1 MHDLHAPQDLSLFF
15 EGWVLFREPALAG
28 AIAGALLGML
38 GVYVVLRRVVFL
50 SAAVSQ
56 AAGLGVALSAYARLH
71 LGVTGWLAS
80 PTLGAGLLT
89 ALAVIP
95 FMGGRTH
102 ARRDALL
109 GAIWLLGSA
118 GTLIVG
124 SHIVA
129 ELSDI
134 QDLLFGTAV
143 AVIPAD
149 FQRLWIV
156 AAIIGGVHLW
166 WYRGFA
172 AASFERDSARVRGM
186 PTQLLDV
193 VLFATLALAIS
204 VCTRILG
211 ALPTFAFMVLPAMS
225 ALVVAW
231 NVRSALLIAVV
242 LGALTGFGGYLLSFR
257 YSLPVGAAQ
266 TVLGLGLLVLISI
279 INGAVR
285 LTRARLA

>member
-15 EGWVLFREPALAG
+15 DSWILFREPALAG

-56 AAGLGVALSAYARLH
+56 AAGLGVALSAYAKLH

-80 PTLGAGLLT
+80 PTLGAVLLT
-89 ALAVIP
+89 ALAVLP
-95 FMGGRTH
+95 FIGGRAH

-118 GTLIVG
+118 GTLIIG
-124 SHIVA
+124 SRIVA

-156 AAIIGGVHLW
+156 AAIIGVVHLW
-166 WYRGFA
+166 WHRGFA

-186 PTQLLDV
+186 PTRLLDV

-211 ALPTFAFMVLPAMS
+211 ALPTFAFMILPAMS
-225 ALVVAW
+225 ALAIAW
-231 NVRSALLIAVV
+231 NVRSALVMAVG
-242 LGALTGFGGYLLSFR
+242 LGAITGFGGYLLSFR

-266 TVLGLGLLVLISI
+266 TLLGLGLLVLVSVL
-279 INGAVR
+279 GAAAR
-285 LTRARLA
+285 MARARLA